1 MIQINKYKTKR
12 NKKINHL
19 YKKIL
24 KDKKLM
30 KEFNEWRKDNMK
42 KVDENGNVQQEYLDF
57 VHNLKR
63 EDLEKFYI
71 GADLLIERV
80 KKYLKSRLDEW
91 ETSKNDD
98 DSYYNEILEDTYI
111 LNLLNG
117 KENKNED

>member
-12 NKKINHL
+12 NKKIIRL

-80 KKYLKSRLDEW
+80 KKYLKSKLDEW

>member
-1 MIQINKYKTKR
+1 MIQINKYKMKR
-12 NKKINHL
+12 NKKITRL

-63 EDLEKFYI
+63 EDLETFYI

-80 KKYLKSRLDEW
+80 RKYLKSKLDEW
-91 ETSKNDD
+91 ENSKNDD

-111 LNLLNG
+111 LNLING